1 MEIIRKIV
9 IGDDPK
15 DGMAFLVGG
24 IGGKNHHIAN
34 IVRDKMVLNTF
45 HIYVSD
51 GESQKRWK
59 EVSGN
64 YIVEF
69 DLDF

>member
-9 IGDDPK
+9 VGNDPK

-24 IGGKNHHIAN
+24 NVGKAHN
-34 IVRDKMVLNTF
+34 ITSIIRDEVFSNTF

-51 GESQKRWK
+51 GDESKRWK